1 MNMSSVEPI
10 FAFVGGIAT
19 HLLYFKHGER
29 HAYPWRY
36 VFLLLTGSASIWS
49 VKWYRMQLPILTAS
63 CQTIV
68 LTTLYLS
75 GLMLSL
81 VIYRLFF
88 NPLNKFPGPYVA
100 RLTKLYF
107 VYINAQSGLHGH
119 HVLHILHKQY
129 GPYVRIGPND
139 LSIVDPEGMPVVL
152 GPNSKCRK
160 SEWYGQDMP
169 YISTNTTRD
178 RKLHDRRRRI
188 LTPAF
193 TDKFLRGYMMRTQKF
208 NELLIAR
215 IDDHEGK
222 PMNVTKWFHLHGFDV
237 MGDLVF
243 NKSFNML
250 QSGETHWAI
259 KLLEDGTHIQGYAF
273 PPWLYRVFATL
284 PGMGSGYRRF
294 VQLCID
300 QLDERMKLQGKTT
313 HMDMIEPLI
322 THFQSLSPEDQ
333 KNALP
338 MLQGDSR
345 MLIVGGSDSSST
357 TLIHMFYRFCTE
369 PGLAQRVRDE
379 VAPMVSNINQ
389 IQYQD
394 IRDAQLLH
402 GCIKETLRMHY
413 PAPSGFFRKTPKEG
427 IHIGDVFI
435 PADTVIQNP
444 PYIVG
449 QDENVYERCNEFIP
463 ERWYSR
469 PEMVK
474 RMDAYS
480 PFLAGSEACIGK
492 PLAYQMLSVLASQI
506 LLQFDVAFAPGED
519 GTTLVQESR
528 DFSMLNVA
536 ELNLVFTRR
545 SGE

>member
-1 MNMSSVEPI
+1 MPYIEPLL
-10 FAFVGGIAT
+10 AFLGGIAT
-19 HLLYFKHGER
+19 HLFYFKRGER

-36 VFLLLTGSASIWS
+36 VFFLLAGSVSVWG
-49 VKWYRMQLPILTAS
+49 VKWYRIQLPILTATY
-63 CQTIV
+63 QTFI
-68 LTTLYLS
+68 LTALYLG
-75 GLMLSL
+75 GLALSL
-81 VIYRLFF
+81 VVYRLFF
-88 NPLNKFPGPYVA
+88 NPLNKFPGPYIA

-107 VYINAQSGLHGH
+107 VYINAQSGLRGH
-119 HVLHILHKQY
+119 HVLDKLHKQY

-139 LSIVDPEGMPVVL
+139 MSIVDPEAMPAAL
-152 GPNSKCRK
+152 GTNSKCRK

-178 RKLHDRRRRI
+178 RKLHDRRRRL

-193 TDKFLRGYMMRTQKF
+193 TDKYLRGYMLRTQKF

-215 IDDHEGK
+215 IDDHERK
-222 PMNVTKWFHLHGFDV
+222 AMNVTKWFHLHSLDV

-259 KLLEDGTHIQGYAF
+259 KLLENGLQVQGYAF
-273 PPWLYRVFATL
+273 PPWLYRVFVTL

-313 HMDMIEPLI
+313 HVDMMSPLI
-322 THFQSLSPEDQ
+322 EHFQSLSPEDQ

-345 MLIVGGSDSSST
+345 MLIVGGSDSSAT

-369 PGLAQRVRDE
+369 SGLAQRVRDE
-379 VAPMVSNINQ
+379 VSPMISNINN

-394 IRDAQLLH
+394 IRDAHLLH
-402 GCIKETLRMHY
+402 GCINETLRMHY

-427 IHIGDVFI
+427 IHIGEVFI
-435 PADTVIQNP
+435 PGATVIQNP

-449 QDENVYERCNEFIP
+449 Q
-463 ERWYSR
+463 
-469 PEMVK
+469 
-474 RMDAYS
+474 
-480 PFLAGSEACIGK
+480 GK
-492 PLAYQMLSVLASQI
+492 TSHSSQ
-506 LLQFDVAFAPGED
+506 
-519 GTTLVQESR
+519 
-528 DFSMLNVA
+528 
-536 ELNLVFTRR
+536 
-545 SGE
+545 